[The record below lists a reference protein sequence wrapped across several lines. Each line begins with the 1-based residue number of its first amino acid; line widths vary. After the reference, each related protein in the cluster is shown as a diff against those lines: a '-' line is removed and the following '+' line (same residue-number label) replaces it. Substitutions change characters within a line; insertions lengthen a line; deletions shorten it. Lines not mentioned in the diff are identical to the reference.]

1 VIVAVEVLAAA
12 QLAVI
17 SMLAVVLTVR
27 RVALARADRRRNLLL
42 ERYRQAVVEFV
53 GMDDEQPPQPLLGLR
68 TAEQREAVGELLA
81 QYTGTVRG
89 ESRRRVAAFVCEHGY
104 ADAAAGD
111 LGARR
116 AWRRGTAA
124 KTLGDF
130 GVARSTGEL
139 SDVLEGDTRVQ
150 VRVAAARALGRVGD
164 RSGAADLIAACGRSL
179 VPAGV
184 VAQAL
189 LDIGSDA
196 LPWLLGALQAE
207 GAGVRLVACRV
218 VGLVGADGD
227 AGVVEA
233 LEAVATTDPD
243 VGTRVAACEALGRV
257 GGHEAALAIA
267 GATGDS
273 AAAVRRA
280 ACDAATRL
288 TAAETGGAV
297 QRALNDRSAE
307 VRRAAARA
315 AVRLGL
321 SGDSPFLAEAEAE
334 LAWGW
339 S

>member
-1 VIVAVEVLAAA
+1 
-12 QLAVI
+12 
-17 SMLAVVLTVR
+17 
-27 RVALARADRRRNLLL
+27 
-42 ERYRQAVVEFV
+42 VEFV
-53 GMDDEQPPQPLLGLR
+53 GMDDERPPQPLLGLR

-89 ESRRRVAAFVCEHGY
+89 ESRRRVAAFVSEHGY

-130 GVARSTGEL
+130 GVARSTGDL
-139 SDVLEGDTRVQ
+139 SDALTSDSSVQ

-164 RSGAADLIAACGRSL
+164 RSAAADLIAACGRGL

-184 VAQAL
+184 AAQAL

-196 LPWLLGALQAE
+196 LPWLLGAL
-207 GAGVRLVACRV
+207 
-218 VGLVGADGD
+218 
-227 AGVVEA
+227 
-233 LEAVATTDPD
+233 EAVATTDPD
-243 VGTRVAACEALGRV
+243 VGARVAACEALGRV

-267 GATGDS
+267 AATGDG

-280 ACDAATRL
+280 ACDAASRL
-288 TAAETGGAV
+288 MATETAGAV

-307 VRRAAARA
+307 VQRSAARA
-315 AVRLGL
+315 AVLLGL
-321 SGDSPFLAEAEAE
+321 AGDSPFLAEAEAE